1 MNYDPSTDLIDE
13 ESTHLFLCFCTFVMN
28 LKGKKL
34 SIQNVFIQ
42 VLSNDK
48 LKSVMK
54 DLLNLDTDYELVR
67 VFLDFDPTIAKSKY
81 VTKYLN
87 SKKSDNRTGKTNLQ
101 QPSGSI
107 KKRGSL
113 QDT

>member
-1 MNYDPSTDLIDE
+1 MNYDPSSDLIEE

-42 VLSNDK
+42 VLSSER
-48 LKSVMK
+48 LKSILK
-54 DLLNLDTDYELVR
+54 DILNLDTDFELVR

-87 SKKSDNRTGKTNLQ
+87 SQKK
-101 QPSGSI
+101 
-107 KKRGSL
+107 
-113 QDT
+113 